1 MSAIRLN
8 IDRQMKE
15 WGFSNLNDFL
25 QSAFHSESFTPIF
38 VTSVGLTALGETIK
52 QVIGLTPMVYIS
64 FIVLLFAEV
73 ISGIKASIMEGEKI
87 NSKRFG
93 RFILKIFVYT
103 LMLGITNI
111 FATQTEGISAFIYDS
126 IHSIVF
132 NYISVQLIISVFE
145 NLSRMGL
152 QESNSVYKG
161 IHDFISKYIN
171 LNSKK

>member
-1 MSAIRLN
+1 MNTLRLN

-25 QSAFHSESFTPIF
+25 QSTFHSSNFNTII

-73 ISGIKASIMEGEKI
+73 ISGIKASIKEGQKI

-132 NYISVQLIISVFE
+132 NYIAVQLIISVFE
-145 NLSRMGL
+145 NLSRMGF
-152 QESNSVYKG
+152 QESNSVYKA
-161 IHDFISKYIN
+161 IHNFISKYIN
-171 LNSKK
+171 LESKK